1 MNTIIK
7 LGRSLVIAFKNIGKD
22 PSKRFKKEYVC
33 HLFRLF
39 THPIDTFNDLKY
51 EGKSSVTLANILI
64 GIWFL
69 ETVISTGM
77 TGYLFA
83 GAPQSP
89 VMALAT
95 TAGFALL
102 WCICN
107 WSACT
112 LFDGEGTFKEIW
124 IVTAYSLLPMLIFE
138 PFVIIF
144 SNIASTDEAVL
155 VSTIHTL
162 GLIWTLIL
170 EFLGMMVCH
179 QFTVTKTLLLAI
191 VSIAGIF
198 VIAFIALI
206 FFSISQQFVDFISS
220 IWTEI
225 IL

>member
-1 MNTIIK
+1 MTVIK
-7 LGRSLVIAFKNIGKD
+7 KLIRSLIFSFKNVGKD
-22 PSKRFKKEYVC
+22 PSKRFKKEYVY

-39 THPIDTFNDLKY
+39 SHPIDTLNDMKY
-51 EGKSSVTLANILI
+51 EGKSSVTLANILV
-64 GIWFL
+64 GIWFI
-69 ETVISTGM
+69 ESVFSTALK
-77 TGYLFA
+77 GYLYA
-83 GAPQSP
+83 EKPTSP
-89 VMALAT
+89 LMNLAT

-124 IVTAYSLLPMLIFE
+124 IVTAYGLLPMLICE
-138 PFVIIF
+138 PFVILF
-144 SNIASTDEAVL
+144 TNIASSDEAL
-155 VSTIHTL
+155 LISAIHVI
-162 GLIWTLIL
+162 GLLWTLIL

-179 QFTVTKTLLLAI
+179 QFTVSKTILMAI

-206 FFSISQQFVDFISS
+206 FFSISQQFIDFISN